1 MAYQPLPK
9 EDLRLGLFIK
19 IVGNWFSHP
28 FPKNAF
34 KIKTEKELATL
45 RALEKY
51 QFQYDPARSDALPP
65 SNQGGESF
73 QDQAPAPD
81 SPDSMSAEEDSHD
94 VSPDLDLGNPQ
105 VMSEK
110 RRDQLKEAERSYQHV
125 LQENKASIREVKE
138 GYAKGIGKAES
149 LITTLGEILNQNRT
163 LVTLMNFIGT
173 EDEDDEFYYHSLNV
187 CMLSMIL
194 GQSLDF
200 PQEQIS
206 MLGMAALFHD
216 IGELEGPT
224 RFIPN
229 RLTITKEE
237 EVALR
242 QHPETGQKILA
253 KGYGI
258 PPLSLEAIAQ
268 HHERLDGTGFPNNL
282 KEESLNPLSKIL
294 MVVDAYDELCNN
306 PQLEKSL
313 TPHEAIA
320 TLFDKR
326 FTEFWEAAVLALVH
340 NLGVYPPSSIVELSD
355 GSIGMVTSTNLLDR
369 MKPTVMLHDPL
380 LPREKAMIV
389 DLYQEGN
396 RTIKHSLRPGDIPI
410 RVWKYLNPR
419 GTISYFAFAPDSIPA
434 PKNQYSEASQNVS
447 AQV

>member
-65 SNQGGESF
+65 SNQEGESF

-149 LITTLGEILNQNRT
+149 LITTLGEIKLSAFPIPSPKTHLKLRRKRNLLLSGHWRST
-163 LVTLMNFIGT
+163 NF
-173 EDEDDEFYYHSLNV
+173 N
-187 CMLSMIL
+187 MIL
-194 GQSLDF
+194 PDRMRYPL
-200 PQEQIS
+200 
-206 MLGMAALFHD
+206 
-216 IGELEGPT
+216 
-224 RFIPN
+224 
-229 RLTITKEE
+229 LTKRVNPSRTK
-237 EVALR
+237 
-242 QHPETGQKILA
+242 
-253 KGYGI
+253 
-258 PPLSLEAIAQ
+258 
-268 HHERLDGTGFPNNL
+268 
-282 KEESLNPLSKIL
+282 
-294 MVVDAYDELCNN
+294 
-306 PQLEKSL
+306 PQLL
-313 TPHEAIA
+313 I
-320 TLFDKR
+320 R
-326 FTEFWEAAVLALVH
+326 
-340 NLGVYPPSSIVELSD
+340 
-355 GSIGMVTSTNLLDR
+355 
-369 MKPTVMLHDPL
+369 
-380 LPREKAMIV
+380 
-389 DLYQEGN
+389 Q
-396 RTIKHSLRPGDIPI
+396 IP
-410 RVWKYLNPR
+410 
-419 GTISYFAFAPDSIPA
+419 
-434 PKNQYSEASQNVS
+434 
-447 AQV
+447 